1 MESRKSFEGNMDG
14 GTLGRY
20 KKALLENDEQLY
32 RQFKQNGIRFAK
44 IYTDEEP
51 YLKLMKRMK

>member
-1 MESRKSFEGNMDG
+1 MDG